1 MIRLPYAILLTLCA
15 AVVLSAQE
23 PPPPEG
29 QTPPTPMAGTM
40 RPGVTP
46 PSAEPQPY
54 EKVIT
59 KDAKS
64 KKGIFTV
71 HQIKEKYYYEIP
83 KSDSARCS
91 SGPRRSPR
99 PPWESGTATRN

>member
-1 MIRLPYAILLTLCA
+1 MIRLPYAIPLALCA
-15 AVVLSAQE
+15 AAVLAAQE

-29 QTPPTPMAGTM
+29 QTPQTPPAGAA

-46 PSAEPQPY
+46 PSPEPQPY

-64 KKGIFTV
+64 KKGIFIV
-71 HQIKEKYYYEIP
+71 HQIKEK
-83 KSDSARCS
+83 
-91 SGPRRSPR
+91 
-99 PPWESGTATRN
+99 